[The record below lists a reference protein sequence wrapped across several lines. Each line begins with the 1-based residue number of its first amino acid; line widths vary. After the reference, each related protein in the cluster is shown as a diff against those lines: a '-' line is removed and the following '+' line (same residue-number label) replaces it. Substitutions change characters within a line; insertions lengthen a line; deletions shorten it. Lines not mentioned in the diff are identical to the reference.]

1 MVQLEFFIYLD
12 SYPRVTLV
20 SLLFSAS
27 LPPNNWV
34 YLWHTLGVP
43 QWLSGKESTCNAGDL
58 GDEGSIPGSG
68 RSPRGGK
75 GNLLQYSCLEN
86 PTDRGAWRATVHG
99 VAKSRTRLSDEHTHS
114 HHGKIRGMPNSKPED
129 HRAYYQ
135 IGTAYARGKEDL
147 TGTTPEESRHST
159 SQSC

>member
-1 MVQLEFFIYLD
+1 MEKLQVDTRALNKQKPAIPKEWEYL
-12 SYPRVTLV
+12 SSKVATR
-20 SLLFSAS
+20 
-27 LPPNNWV
+27 
-34 YLWHTLGVP
+34 
-43 QWLSGKESTCNAGDL
+43 
-58 GDEGSIPGSG
+58 EGN
-68 RSPRGGK
+68 
-75 GNLLQYSCLEN
+75 GNPLQYSCLEN
-86 PTDRGAWRATVHG
+86 PTDRRAWRATVHG